1 MDHVAERDAFKSES
15 LFIGGIDFPSESLLE
30 SLHLSSGEVLGFIA
44 PLTKSDL
51 SSMGLLNAFCI
62 WRNENQFA
70 YPTRFE
76 ATLDSTRKWMSEVL
90 SAGHRILFKITNRS
104 NELVGHIGLAWNAT
118 QERLELDSVQRGIP
132 GSPGLMGS
140 AVKWIE
146 NYVQKEF
153 NSPDLHLRVLVTN
166 QHAVDF
172 YVGLGYSIESSEPVS
187 ISDFRNDQAADIQDE
202 FLSMHKDLESS
213 SAVRAEILTAGPTI
227 GFRERLYVADA
238 VQHGWNQNHSDY
250 LRRLQDSFA
259 SFVGSKHALATSS
272 CTGAL
277 HLAFASIGIGPG
289 DEVIVPAVTWVAS
302 ASAVA
307 YTGAT
312 PVFVDVDPGT
322 WTLDPAKVESS
333 ITAATKAIVAVHLY
347 GFLAD
352 VSRLRQLADA
362 HGIYLVEDAAPAIGA
377 TLDGRRAGTFGHFGC
392 FSFQGAKLLV
402 SGEGGM
408 LVTDSPEL
416 FARAVK
422 FQEHGRKPGTF
433 WIEELGYKY
442 KMSNLTASMALG
454 QLERALPQIFKKRK
468 ISDWY
473 RTALHGVDDLH
484 FQEEMA
490 NSSSIHWMTSIKL
503 SGSHLGKRE
512 ELASHLKTLGIDTR
526 PVFPNISKFTFWGG
540 EPQAFP
546 AADAVADNGINLP
559 SGVGLT
565 RNDVEFVANSIRA
578 YLDA

>member
-1 MDHVAERDAFKSES
+1 MDQILEREAFKSEA
-15 LFIGGIDFPSESLLE
+15 LFLGGINFPSESLLE
-30 SLHLSSGEVLGFIA
+30 SLSAKSGEVIGFIA
-44 PLTKSDL
+44 PITQSDL
-51 SSMGLLNAFCI
+51 HNESLLDAFCL

-70 YPTRFE
+70 YPTRFQ
-76 ATLDSTRKWMSEVL
+76 ATSDSTRNWMSGVL
-90 SAGHRILFKITNRS
+90 SGGQRILFKLMNRS
-104 NELVGHIGLAWNAT
+104 YELVGHIGLAWNAG
-118 QERLELDSVQRGIP
+118 QDRLELDSVQRGMP
-132 GSPGLMGS
+132 GSPGLMSS
-140 AVKWIE
+140 AVRWIE
-146 NYVQKEF
+146 NYAQKEF
-153 NSPDLHLRVLVTN
+153 NSHDLHLRVLGSN

-172 YVGLGYSIESSEPVS
+172 YIGLGYSVESSEPVV
-187 ISDFRNDQAADIQDE
+187 ISDSSNDHAVDLQDE
-202 FLSMHKDLESS
+202 FLSMFRELEFSS
-213 SAVRAEILTAGPTI
+213 PVKAEILTAGPSI
-227 GFRERLYVADA
+227 GYRERLYAADA
-238 VQHGWNQNHSDY
+238 VQRGWNQNHSDY
-250 LRRLQDSFA
+250 LKRLQDAFA

-277 HLAFASIGIGPG
+277 HLAFVSLGIGPG
-289 DEVIVPAVTWVAS
+289 DEVIVPAVTWVAT

-312 PVFVDVDPGT
+312 PVFVDVDPIT

-333 ITAATKAIVAVHLY
+333 ITSATKAIVAVHLY
-347 GFLAD
+347 GFLSD
-352 VSRLRQLADA
+352 VSQLRQLADA

-377 TLDGRRAGTFGHFGC
+377 TLDGRKAGTFGHFGC
-392 FSFQGAKLLV
+392 YSFQGAKLLV

-442 KMSNLTASMALG
+442 KMSNLTASLALG

-473 RTALHGVDDLH
+473 RNALHGVEGLH

-503 SGSHLGKRE
+503 SGKHSGKRE
-512 ELASHLKTLGIDTR
+512 ELTAHLKSLGIDTR

-546 AADAVADNGINLP
+546 AADAIADDGINLP

-565 RNDVEFVANSIRA
+565 RNDVEFVAKSIRA